1 VTHQVEIWGLKEMAK
16 PKLTVVIPVYNE
28 RGTVMTVLKKV
39 KALPISKEII
49 VIDNLSTD
57 GTRELL
63 ETVSDKE
70 IRVVLQS
77 KNLGKGTSV
86 KLGFAMAKGEW
97 VIIQDADL
105 EYEPSDILRLLEHAE
120 KTGEVAVFGSRLL
133 TGNPQ
138 GMLAFY
144 IGRVVLN
151 LIFRLLF
158 GAKTTDVAT
167 CYKLVRSDIAKR
179 LRLRCSGFDLDF
191 ELASALR
198 RLGYNIAEVPI
209 TYRPRTI
216 AEGKKI
222 RPMDGVKAIATMLRV
237 RLQSR
242 ETLMRPVTAL

>member
-1 VTHQVEIWGLKEMAK
+1 MAK
-16 PKLTVVIPVYNE
+16 LKLTIVIPVYNE
-28 RGTVMTVLKKV
+28 RGTVMTVLEKV
-39 KALPISKEII
+39 KALPVSKEII

-63 ETVSDKE
+63 ETVSDPE

-237 RLQSR
+237 RLQCR
-242 ETLMRPVTAL
+242 ETLMRPVTAS

>member
-1 VTHQVEIWGLKEMAK
+1 MAK

-28 RGTVMTVLKKV
+28 RGTVMTVLEKV
-39 KALPISKEII
+39 KALPVSKEII

-63 ETVSDKE
+63 ETVSDPE

-86 KLGFAMAKGEW
+86 KLGFAMARGEW

-120 KTGEVAVFGSRLL
+120 KAGEVAVFGSRLL

-158 GAKTTDVAT
+158 GARTTDVAT

-222 RPMDGVKAIATMLRV
+222 RPMDGIKAIATMLRV
-237 RLQSR
+237 RIQSR

>member
-1 VTHQVEIWGLKEMAK
+1 
-16 PKLTVVIPVYNE
+16 
-28 RGTVMTVLKKV
+28 
-39 KALPISKEII
+39 
-49 VIDNLSTD
+49 
-57 GTRELL
+57 
-63 ETVSDKE
+63 
-70 IRVVLQS
+70 
-77 KNLGKGTSV
+77 
-86 KLGFAMAKGEW
+86 MAKGEW

-105 EYEPSDILRLLEHAE
+105 EYEPNDILRLLEHAE
-120 KTGEVAVFGSRLL
+120 KAREVAVFGSRLL

-158 GAKTTDVAT
+158 GARTTDVAT

-222 RPMDGVKAIATMLRV
+222 RPMDGIKAIATMLRV
-237 RLQSR
+237 RIQSR

>member
-1 VTHQVEIWGLKEMAK
+1 MAK
-16 PKLTVVIPVYNE
+16 LKLTIVIPVYNE
-28 RGTVMTVLKKV
+28 RGTVMTVLEKV
-39 KALPISKEII
+39 KALSVSKEII

-63 ETVSDKE
+63 ETVSDPE

-144 IGRVVLN
+144 IGRVALN

-237 RLQSR
+237 RLQCR
-242 ETLMRPVTAL
+242 ETLMRPVTAS

>member
-1 VTHQVEIWGLKEMAK
+1 MAK
-16 PKLTVVIPVYNE
+16 PKLTIVIPVYNE
-28 RGTVMTVLKKV
+28 RGTVMTVLEKV
-39 KALPISKEII
+39 KALSVSKEII

-63 ETVSDKE
+63 ETVSDPE

-105 EYEPSDILRLLEHAE
+105 EYEPTDILRLLEHAE

-222 RPMDGVKAIATMLRV
+222 RPMDGFKAIATMLRV

-242 ETLMRPVTAL
+242 ETLMRPVTAS

>member
-1 VTHQVEIWGLKEMAK
+1 MAK

>member
-1 VTHQVEIWGLKEMAK
+1 MAK

-28 RGTVMTVLKKV
+28 RGTVMTVLEKV
-39 KALPISKEII
+39 KALPVSKEII

>member
-1 VTHQVEIWGLKEMAK
+1 MAK

-28 RGTVMTVLKKV
+28 RGTVMTVLEKV
-39 KALPISKEII
+39 KSLPVSKEII

-63 ETVSDKE
+63 ETVSDPE

-120 KTGEVAVFGSRLL
+120 KAGEVAVFGSRLL

-222 RPMDGVKAIATMLRV
+222 RPMDGIKAIATMLRV
-237 RLQSR
+237 RIQSR

>member
-1 VTHQVEIWGLKEMAK
+1 MAK

-28 RGTVMTVLKKV
+28 RGTVMTVLEKV
-39 KALPISKEII
+39 KSLPVSKEII

-63 ETVSDKE
+63 ETVSDPE

-120 KTGEVAVFGSRLL
+120 KAGEVAVFGSRLL

-158 GAKTTDVAT
+158 GARTTDVAT

-222 RPMDGVKAIATMLRV
+222 RPMDGIKAIATMLRV
-237 RLQSR
+237 RIQSR
-242 ETLMRPVTAL
+242 ETLMRPVTEL

>member
-1 VTHQVEIWGLKEMAK
+1 MAK
-16 PKLTVVIPVYNE
+16 PKLTIVIPVYNE
-28 RGTVMTVLKKV
+28 RGTVMTVLEKV
-39 KALPISKEII
+39 KALSVSKEII

-63 ETVSDKE
+63 ETVSDPE

-105 EYEPSDILRLLEHAE
+105 EYEPTDILRLLEHAE

-242 ETLMRPVTAL
+242 ETLMRPVTAS

>member
-1 VTHQVEIWGLKEMAK
+1 MAK

-28 RGTVMTVLKKV
+28 RGTVMTVLEKV
-39 KALPISKEII
+39 KSLPVSKEII

-63 ETVSDKE
+63 ETVSDPE
-70 IRVVLQS
+70 IQVVLQS

-120 KTGEVAVFGSRLL
+120 KAGEVAVFGSRLL

-158 GAKTTDVAT
+158 GARTTDVAT

-222 RPMDGVKAIATMLRV
+222 RPMDGIKAIATMLRV
-237 RLQSR
+237 RIQSR

>member
-1 VTHQVEIWGLKEMAK
+1 MAK

-28 RGTVMTVLKKV
+28 QGTVMTVLEKV
-39 KALPISKEII
+39 KSLPVSKEII

-63 ETVSDKE
+63 ETVSDPE

-105 EYEPSDILRLLEHAE
+105 EYEPNDILRLLEHAE
-120 KTGEVAVFGSRLL
+120 KAGEVAVFGSRLL

-158 GAKTTDVAT
+158 GARTTDVAT

-222 RPMDGVKAIATMLRV
+222 RPMDGIKAIATMLRV
-237 RLQSR
+237 RIQSR

>member
-1 VTHQVEIWGLKEMAK
+1 MAK

-28 RGTVMTVLKKV
+28 RGTVMTVLEKV
-39 KALPISKEII
+39 KALPVSKEII

-63 ETVSDKE
+63 ETVSDPE

-105 EYEPSDILRLLEHAE
+105 EYEPNDILRLLEHAE
-120 KTGEVAVFGSRLL
+120 KAGEVAVFGSRLL

-158 GAKTTDVAT
+158 GARTTDVAT

-222 RPMDGVKAIATMLRV
+222 RPMDGIKAIATMLRV
-237 RLQSR
+237 RIQSR

>member
-1 VTHQVEIWGLKEMAK
+1 MAR

-28 RGTVMTVLKKV
+28 RGTVMTVLEKV
-39 KALPISKEII
+39 KALPVSKEII

-63 ETVSDKE
+63 ETVSDPE

-120 KTGEVAVFGSRLL
+120 KAGEVAVFGSRLL

-158 GAKTTDVAT
+158 GARTTDVAT

-222 RPMDGVKAIATMLRV
+222 RPMDGIKAIATMLRV
-237 RLQSR
+237 RIQSR

>member
-1 VTHQVEIWGLKEMAK
+1 
-16 PKLTVVIPVYNE
+16 
-28 RGTVMTVLKKV
+28 MTVLEKV
-39 KALPISKEII
+39 KSLPVSKEII

-63 ETVSDKE
+63 ETVSDPE

-120 KTGEVAVFGSRLL
+120 KAGEVAVFGSRLL

-158 GAKTTDVAT
+158 GARTTDVAT

-222 RPMDGVKAIATMLRV
+222 RPMDGIKAIATMLRV
-237 RLQSR
+237 RIQSR

>member
-1 VTHQVEIWGLKEMAK
+1 MAK

-28 RGTVMTVLKKV
+28 RGTVMTVLEKV
-39 KALPISKEII
+39 KALPVSKEII

-63 ETVSDKE
+63 ETVSDPE

-120 KTGEVAVFGSRLL
+120 KAGEVAVFGSRLL

-158 GAKTTDVAT
+158 GARTTDVAT

-222 RPMDGVKAIATMLRV
+222 RPMDGIKAIATMLRI
-237 RLQSR
+237 RIQSR

>member
-1 VTHQVEIWGLKEMAK
+1 LKFGGLKEMAK

-28 RGTVMTVLKKV
+28 RGTVMTVLEKV
-39 KALPISKEII
+39 KALPVSKEII

-63 ETVSDKE
+63 ETVSDPE

-120 KTGEVAVFGSRLL
+120 KAGEVAVFGSRLL

-158 GAKTTDVAT
+158 GARTTDVAT

-222 RPMDGVKAIATMLRV
+222 RPMDGIKAIATMLRV
-237 RLQSR
+237 RIQSR

>member
-1 VTHQVEIWGLKEMAK
+1 MAK

-28 RGTVMTVLKKV
+28 RGTVMTVLEKV
-39 KALPISKEII
+39 KSLPVSKEII

-63 ETVSDKE
+63 ETVSDPE

-120 KTGEVAVFGSRLL
+120 KVGEVAVFGSRLL

-158 GAKTTDVAT
+158 GARTTDVAT

-222 RPMDGVKAIATMLRV
+222 RPMDGIKAIATMLRV
-237 RLQSR
+237 RIQSR

>member
-1 VTHQVEIWGLKEMAK
+1 MAK

-28 RGTVMTVLKKV
+28 RGTVMTVLEKV
-39 KALPISKEII
+39 KSLPVSKEII

-63 ETVSDKE
+63 ETVSDPE

-120 KTGEVAVFGSRLL
+120 KAGEVAVFGSRLL

-151 LIFRLLF
+151 LIFKLLF

-222 RPMDGVKAIATMLRV
+222 RPMDGIKAIATMLRV
-237 RLQSR
+237 RIQSR

>member
-1 VTHQVEIWGLKEMAK
+1 MER
-16 PKLTVVIPVYNE
+16 PKLTLVVPVYNE
-28 RGTVMTVLKKV
+28 RNTILKVLEKV
-39 KALPISKEII
+39 KALPIKKEII

-63 ETVSDKE
+63 AKVDDPE
-70 IRVVLQS
+70 IRIVLQS

-105 EYEPSDILRLLEHAE
+105 EYEPSDILRLLDHAE
-120 KTGEVAVFGSRLL
+120 RTGNAVVFGSRLL

-158 GAKTTDVAT
+158 KARTTDVAT

-191 ELASALR
+191 ELAAALR
-198 RLGYNIAEVPI
+198 RLGYEIAEVPI
-209 TYRPRTI
+209 SYRPRTI

-222 RPMDGVKAIATMLRV
+222 RAIDGIKAIATMLRV
-237 RLQSR
+237 RFQNHT
-242 ETLMRPVTAL
+242 TLLRPDLG

>member
-1 VTHQVEIWGLKEMAK
+1 MAK

-28 RGTVMTVLKKV
+28 RGTVMTVLEKV
-39 KALPISKEII
+39 KSLPVSKEII

-63 ETVSDKE
+63 ETVSDPE

-105 EYEPSDILRLLEHAE
+105 EYEPSDILRLLKHAE
-120 KTGEVAVFGSRLL
+120 KAGEVAVFGSRLL

-179 LRLRCSGFDLDF
+179 LRLHCSGFDLDF

-222 RPMDGVKAIATMLRV
+222 RPMDGIKAIATMLRV
-237 RLQSR
+237 RIQSR

>member
-1 VTHQVEIWGLKEMAK
+1 MAK

-28 RGTVMTVLKKV
+28 RGTVMTVLEKV
-39 KALPISKEII
+39 KSLPVSKEII

-63 ETVSDKE
+63 ETVSDPE

-120 KTGEVAVFGSRLL
+120 KAGEVAVFGSRLL

-138 GMLAFY
+138 GILAFY

-158 GAKTTDVAT
+158 GARTTDVAT

-222 RPMDGVKAIATMLRV
+222 RPMDGIKAIATMLRV
-237 RLQSR
+237 RIQSR

>member
-1 VTHQVEIWGLKEMAK
+1 
-16 PKLTVVIPVYNE
+16 
-28 RGTVMTVLKKV
+28 MTVLEKV
-39 KALPISKEII
+39 KALPVSKEII

-63 ETVSDKE
+63 ETVSDPE

-105 EYEPSDILRLLEHAE
+105 EYEPNDILRLLEHAE
-120 KTGEVAVFGSRLL
+120 RTGEVAVFGSRLL

-198 RLGYNIAEVPI
+198 RLGYNIAEAPI

-237 RLQSR
+237 RFQSR

>member
-1 VTHQVEIWGLKEMAK
+1 MAK

-28 RGTVMTVLKKV
+28 RGTVMTVLEKV
-39 KALPISKEII
+39 KSLPVSKEII

-63 ETVSDKE
+63 ETVSDPE

-120 KTGEVAVFGSRLL
+120 KAGEVAVFGSRLL

-222 RPMDGVKAIATMLRV
+222 RPMDGIKAIATMLRV
-237 RLQSR
+237 RIQSR
-242 ETLMRPVTAL
+242 ETLMRPITAL

>member
-1 VTHQVEIWGLKEMAK
+1 MAK

-28 RGTVMTVLKKV
+28 RGTVMTVLEKV
-39 KALPISKEII
+39 KALPVSKEII

-63 ETVSDKE
+63 ETVSDPE

-120 KTGEVAVFGSRLL
+120 KASEVAVFGSRLL

-158 GAKTTDVAT
+158 GARTTDVAT

-222 RPMDGVKAIATMLRV
+222 RPMDGIKAIATMLRV
-237 RLQSR
+237 RIQSR

>member
-1 VTHQVEIWGLKEMAK
+1 MAK

-28 RGTVMTVLKKV
+28 QGTVMTVLEKV
-39 KALPISKEII
+39 KSLPVSKEII

-57 GTRELL
+57 GTQELL
-63 ETVSDKE
+63 ETVSDPE

-120 KTGEVAVFGSRLL
+120 KAGEVAVFGSRLL

-158 GAKTTDVAT
+158 GARTTDVAT

-222 RPMDGVKAIATMLRV
+222 RPMDGIKAIATMLRV
-237 RLQSR
+237 RIQSR

>member
-1 VTHQVEIWGLKEMAK
+1 MAK

-28 RGTVMTVLKKV
+28 RGTVMTVLEKV
-39 KALPISKEII
+39 KALPVSKEII

-63 ETVSDKE
+63 ETVSDPE

-120 KTGEVAVFGSRLL
+120 KAGEVAVFGSRLL

-138 GMLAFY
+138 GILAFY

-158 GAKTTDVAT
+158 GARTTDVAT

-222 RPMDGVKAIATMLRV
+222 RPMDGIKAIATMLRV
-237 RLQSR
+237 RIQSR

>member
-1 VTHQVEIWGLKEMAK
+1 MAK

-28 RGTVMTVLKKV
+28 RGTVMTVLEKV
-39 KALPISKEII
+39 KALPVSKEII

-63 ETVSDKE
+63 ETVSDPE

-120 KTGEVAVFGSRLL
+120 KAGEVAVFGSRLL

-158 GAKTTDVAT
+158 GARTTDVAT

-222 RPMDGVKAIATMLRV
+222 RPMDGIKAIATMLRV

>member
-1 VTHQVEIWGLKEMAK
+1 MAK

-28 RGTVMTVLKKV
+28 RGTVMTVLEKV
-39 KALPISKEII
+39 KSLPVSKEII

-63 ETVSDKE
+63 ETVSDPE

-105 EYEPSDILRLLEHAE
+105 EYEPNDILRLLEHAE
-120 KTGEVAVFGSRLL
+120 KAGEVAVFGSRLL

-158 GAKTTDVAT
+158 GARTTDVAT

-222 RPMDGVKAIATMLRV
+222 RPMDGIKAIATMLRV
-237 RLQSR
+237 RIQSR

>member
-1 VTHQVEIWGLKEMAK
+1 MAK

-28 RGTVMTVLKKV
+28 RGTVMTVLEKV
-39 KALPISKEII
+39 KALPVSKEII

-63 ETVSDKE
+63 ETVSDPE

-120 KTGEVAVFGSRLL
+120 KVGEVAVFGSRLL

-158 GAKTTDVAT
+158 GARTTDVAT

-222 RPMDGVKAIATMLRV
+222 RPMDGIKAIATMLRV
-237 RLQSR
+237 RIQSR

>member
-1 VTHQVEIWGLKEMAK
+1 MAK

-28 RGTVMTVLKKV
+28 RGTIMTVLEKV
-39 KALPISKEII
+39 KALPVSKEII

-242 ETLMRPVTAL
+242 ETLVRPVTAL

>member
-1 VTHQVEIWGLKEMAK
+1 MAK
-16 PKLTVVIPVYNE
+16 PKLTIVIPVYNE
-28 RGTVMTVLKKV
+28 RGTVMTVLEKV
-39 KALPISKEII
+39 KSLPVSKEII

-63 ETVSDKE
+63 ETVSDPE

-105 EYEPSDILRLLEHAE
+105 EYEPTDILRLLEHAE

-242 ETLMRPVTAL
+242 ETLMRPVTAS